1 VQVIGVD
8 PHKGSFT
15 AAVVTEMGEPVDELR
30 VVAGSRQLERLL
42 GWAARWPDRRWAV
55 EGARGVGRLLAQQ
68 LVAAGEPVVDVP
80 AALATRVRVLSG
92 SSGRKTDSQDARAV
106 AIAAMHSAGLTI
118 VTSEQHDQVLRLL
131 SERRHQLTA
140 TRTQTVA
147 RLHMQL
153 AELVPGGAKRR
164 LDAKTAAA
172 LLRRIR
178 PADAAGQ
185 CRRELARELLEDL
198 RRVDARLAENEARI
212 QQAVAASGTTLTVQQ
227 GVGPVVAAR
236 ILGHTGDVSRF
247 ADRAHFAAYAGAAP
261 IEASSG
267 AVQRHRLN
275 RKGNRQLNSAL
286 HTIAITQMVHPGPG
300 QDYYRRKL
308 AEGKTRGEARRALK
322 RHLANIIYATLVA
335 DQQRTAGSP
344 GGHTGAAL
352 QSSAAGPTPTAST
365 SDKSLPGLEKHPTP
379 AVA

>member
-1 VQVIGVD
+1 
-8 PHKGSFT
+8 
-15 AAVVTEMGEPVDELR
+15 
-30 VVAGSRQLERLL
+30 
-42 GWAARWPDRRWAV
+42 
-55 EGARGVGRLLAQQ
+55 LA
-68 LVAAGEPVVDVP
+68 
-80 AALATRVRVLSG
+80 
-92 SSGRKTDSQDARAV
+92 
-106 AIAAMHSAGLTI
+106 
-118 VTSEQHDQVLRLL
+118 
-131 SERRHQLTA
+131 A

-147 RLHMQL
+147 RLHQQL

-172 LLRRIR
+172 LLRRVR
-178 PADAAGQ
+178 PADAAGR

-212 QQAVAASGTTLTVQQ
+212 QQAVAASGTTLTVHQ
-227 GVGPVVAAR
+227 GV
-236 ILGHTGDVSRF
+236 
-247 ADRAHFAAYAGAAP
+247 
-261 IEASSG
+261 
-267 AVQRHRLN
+267 
-275 RKGNRQLNSAL
+275 
-286 HTIAITQMVHPGPG
+286 G

-344 GGHTGAAL
+344 GGHMGAAL

-365 SDKSLPGLEKHPTP
+365 SDKSLPGLEKHPTT

>member
-1 VQVIGVD
+1 
-8 PHKGSFT
+8 
-15 AAVVTEMGEPVDELR
+15 M
-30 VVAGSRQLERLL
+30 
-42 GWAARWPDRRWAV
+42 
-55 EGARGVGRLLAQQ
+55 GRLLAQQ
-68 LVAAGEPVVDVP
+68 LVAAGEQVVDVP

-92 SSGRKTDSQDARAV
+92 SSGRKNDSQDAKAV
-106 AIAAMHSAGLTI
+106 AIAAMHAAGLTV
-118 VTSEQHDQVLRLL
+118 VTGEEHDQVLRLL

-147 RLHMQL
+147 RLHLQL

-172 LLRRIR
+172 LLRRVR
-178 PADAAGQ
+178 PVDAAGQ
-185 CRRELARELLEDL
+185 CRRDLARDLLEDL
-198 RRVDARLAENEARI
+198 RRIDARLADNEARI
-212 QQAVAASGTTLTVQQ
+212 QQAVAVSGTTLTVHQ

-247 ADRAHFAAYAGAAP
+247 ADRAHFAAYAGVAP

-267 AVQRHRLN
+267 AVQRHRLS

-300 QDYYRRKL
+300 QEYYRRKL

-322 RHLANIIYATLVA
+322 RHLANAIYATLVA
-335 DQQRTAGSP
+335 DRQRAQRAREDTWGRLAIQRG
-344 GGHTGAAL
+344 
-352 QSSAAGPTPTAST
+352 
-365 SDKSLPGLEKHPTP
+365 
-379 AVA
+379 